1 MFLEWIK
8 NIILF
13 IVFSSMVFFLLP
25 DEKYRKYMQTAVG
38 FVMTILVIHP
48 LLKAGGLGD
57 VLSFDYYYD
66 AAENATGDSDRR
78 YYTDVME
85 TMIQEHI
92 QDEYQTDSEV
102 ELEFDDGYAIQSIR
116 ITLFLTERENVA
128 DGESLADDEILTDN
142 ESRTNDEIRTEGDGS
157 ETDRQ
162 KLEQNVR
169 RSVAGQYK
177 VDEALIDI
185 AFK

>member
-1 MFLEWIK
+1 
-8 NIILF
+8 
-13 IVFSSMVFFLLP
+13 MVFFLLP

-66 AAENATGDSDRR
+66 AAENAAGDSDRR

-102 ELEFDDGYAIQSIR
+102 ELEFDNGYAIISIR

-128 DGESLADDEILTDN
+128 DGEIL
-142 ESRTNDEIRTEGDGS
+142 TEGDGS
-157 ETDRQ
+157 EVDRQ
-162 KLEQNVR
+162 KLVQNVR

-177 VDEALIDI
+177 VDETLIDI
-185 AFK
+185 AFE

>member
-66 AAENATGDSDRR
+66 AAENAAGDSDRR

-92 QDEYQTDSEV
+92 QEEYQTDSEL

-116 ITLFLTERENVA
+116 ITLFH
-128 DGESLADDEILTDN
+128 I
-142 ESRTNDEIRTEGDGS
+142 S
-157 ETDRQ
+157 EVDRQ

-185 AFK
+185 AFE